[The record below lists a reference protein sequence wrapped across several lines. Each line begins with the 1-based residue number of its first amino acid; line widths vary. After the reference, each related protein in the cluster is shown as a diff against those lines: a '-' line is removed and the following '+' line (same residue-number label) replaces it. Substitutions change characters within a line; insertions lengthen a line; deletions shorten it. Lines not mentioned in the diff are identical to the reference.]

1 MPETIPS
8 ATTRT
13 ILVAQWNDATVA
25 TPTFL
30 DVNSG
35 NVLKHDLRQ
44 TNTGNDLITIK
55 IDTPGLEEIPIGNWL
70 YGNRTSRVLLE
81 IYTAVNRQRLYDLMA
96 EVRRIM
102 HARRHSETTYQRIQ
116 FKTFNE
122 LVNENQNIWS
132 GRVILEYVNNAV
144 LMETV

>member
-8 ATTRT
+8 ATTRS
-13 ILVAQWNDATVA
+13 ILSTNWNLTNVV

-30 DVNSG
+30 DINSG
-35 NVLKHDLRQ
+35 VALKHDLRQ
-44 TNTGNDLITIK
+44 TSAGQDLVVIR
-55 IDTPGLEEIPIGNWL
+55 IDVPGQEETPIGNWL
-70 YGNRTSRVLLE
+70 YVNRVSRVLVEL
-81 IYTAVNRQRLYDLMA
+81 YTAVNRQRLYDLMA

-116 FKTFNE
+116 FKNFTE

-144 LMETV
+144 LAET